1 MSLSLKH
8 HQDRTILSQSVLK
21 VYIFSTWTKQI
32 LDKRIFKGSPS
43 LVVMSSFIDLRLN
56 KLTWAL
62 PYKSKTNIPSVEQGA
77 VFMVLCLKQ
86 GIQFHRLPSL
96 IERGNTRFLS

>member
-1 MSLSLKH
+1 
-8 HQDRTILSQSVLK
+8 
-21 VYIFSTWTKQI
+21 
-32 LDKRIFKGSPS
+32 
-43 LVVMSSFIDLRLN
+43 MSSFIDLRLN

-62 PYKSKTNIPSVEQGA
+62 PYKSKTNILSVEQGA

-86 GIQFHRLPSL
+86 GIQFHCLPSL